1 MVIPALRSN
10 RDEARTLCEGALGAR
25 AFDTAVRRGCEL
37 TLDEVVDFAVA
48 DRLPEAAPTE
58 RAASDLTPREQEVA
72 ELVAQGLTNKAIAE
86 KLVISQRTVQGHVEH
101 VLAKLGFNS
110 RTQIAAWVVE
120 RGHET

>member
-1 MVIPALRSN
+1 M
-10 RDEARTLCEGALGAR
+10 
-25 AFDTAVRRGCEL
+25 
-37 TLDEVVDFAVA
+37 VDFAVA